1 MCGRYYIDEE
11 TALELQKIIANVDRK
26 LNPTN
31 YVRDIVPSAKAPII
45 IQHNLKMSLELSSWG
60 FKNYNDNRLII
71 NARAETVSEKRTF
84 RDCLN
89 ARRCIVPA
97 KGFYEWDKSKN
108 KFTFNHKNKSI
119 MYFAGLY
126 DEESRFVILTTEANQ
141 SMEKIHNRM
150 PLVLTKELIK
160 PWLFDVNETNNILNK
175 IPPLLDSTT
184 EMEQMRLEFF

>member
-45 IQHNLKMSLELSSWG
+45 IQHNLEMSLELSSWG

-150 PLVLTKELIK
+150 PFVLTKELIK

>member
-45 IQHNLKMSLELSSWG
+45 IQHNLEMSLELSSWG